1 MLRTTWSYFT
11 SSLSGWNNSEH
22 FESCSNLFYLLKNF
36 YDKYMWFLH
45 PVKLFSLNKSCMYS
59 ITQLINLYNLSSVIL
74 LIATTS
80 YNNVVSIS
88 YAHTLPISCSK
99 QRIKAIKTTSL
110 TFKNQFSINHKPWLF
125 FTRRKWM
132 SLETWPRMDS
142 WRVGRQGRTRR
153 QRTWMNG
160 FCNDLSWFARSFV
173 G

>member
-1 MLRTTWSYFT
+1 MKHSWTLRK
-11 SSLSGWNNSEH
+11 
-22 FESCSNLFYLLKNF
+22 LFKSFYSILLTNF
-36 YDKYMWFLH
+36 YDKYMWVLD
-45 PVKLFSLNKSCMYS
+45 PVVKLFSLINKSCMYS
-59 ITQLINLYNLSSVIL
+59 ITQLINLYNLSSIML
-74 LIATTS
+74 LSATTS

-88 YAHTLPISCSK
+88 YAHTRPISRSK

-110 TFKNQFSINHKPWLF
+110 TFKNQLSINQKPSLF
-125 FTRRKWM
+125 TLREWM

-160 FCNDLSWFARSFV
+160 FCSNLSGFARSFV

>member
-1 MLRTTWSYFT
+1 MNHSWTLWK
-11 SSLSGWNNSEH
+11 
-22 FESCSNLFYLLKNF
+22 LFKSILLTNF
-36 YDKYMWFLH
+36 YDKYMWVLD
-45 PVKLFSLNKSCMYS
+45 PVVKLFSVNKSCMYS

-125 FTRRKWM
+125 TCSKWM
-132 SLETWPRMDS
+132 SLETWRRMDS

-173 G
+173 GQQQEKKGQKNIFL